1 MIRLS
6 SVKIQPEEIA
16 NFCREFFNRE
26 VSGVEYPAGK
36 DRKTVIVH
44 LPDRSIVVSKRASAS
59 RAKLEAS
66 VLEKL
71 SSTGFVPSL
80 VGRRRDILAQELICG
95 NRLSHE
101 LERAYANNRERLLIQ
116 SGSTLLDLQEAGK
129 QVGLNKYAPLIG
141 DRDGWFLDFAKSPL
155 RLAKLVN
162 APVPNYDAEALAKR
176 ISPKDLTFVKWDAR
190 PGNAL
195 FTPKGKVSW
204 FDWEHCGCGS
214 PEDDLVWLLADEW
227 TPINKPAEEFLLQKI
242 AQENSSSLDELSA
255 RFRSKAILHSAVR
268 LALIFSRKGSGPW
281 WNVKSAMMADRV
293 GVSLPHVRRLC
304 RRASGWSASLEGS
317 VNLAE
322 LFTATEEYASSL

>member
-1 MIRLS
+1 LS
-6 SVKIQPEEIA
+6 NVKVQPEEISD
-16 NFCREFFNRE
+16 FCRDLLGRE
-26 VSGVEYPAGK
+26 VSGVDFPAGK

-80 VGRRRDILAQELICG
+80 VGRRGGMLAQELVCG

-101 LERAYANNRERLLIQ
+101 LEMGDANDRERLLIQ

-129 QVGLNKYAPLIG
+129 QAGLNKYAPPIG
-141 DRDGWFLDFAKSPL
+141 NRDGWFLDFAKSPL
-155 RLAKLVN
+155 RLAQLVN
-162 APVPNYDAEALAKR
+162 APPPNYDAEALAKQ

-195 FTPKGKVSW
+195 LTPNGTVSW

-227 TPINKPAEEFLLQKI
+227 TPINEPAEDFLLRKAAQK
-242 AQENSSSLDELSA
+242 SRSTLDELSA

-268 LALIFSRKGSGPW
+268 LTLIFTRKGSGPW
-281 WNVKSAMMADRV
+281 WNVKSAMEADRV
-293 GVSLPHVRRLC
+293 GVSLAHVRRLC
-304 RRASGWSASLEGS
+304 RRSRRWSADLEGR
-317 VNLAE
+317 VDLIE
-322 LFTATEEYASSL
+322 LFTATEEYAISL